1 MEYIK
6 KLFFLLGEQQR
17 KLPFLVFLFIC
28 MSLLEL
34 AGIGLIGPYVSIIV
48 GPESLEGSLRNIIN
62 YLGLPTERE
71 ELLLILGFILIGIFF
86 LKAVSAIIINYFIIS
101 FAARLQ
107 VKLRSS
113 LMQAYQAMPYS
124 HYLSRNSSEF
134 IYSIQVLVGT
144 AQSVTISGLKLLSDL
159 IVIFAIIGLLAY
171 QNFLAVLVLF
181 SLITILIFF
190 YDRMFKVNLTI
201 YGEKT
206 NAASTNLVKSLNQA
220 LLGFKEI
227 RILGKED
234 LFFKQ
239 VISSANQLAFY
250 QTREALIATAPR
262 FLLEFIMILFIISLV
277 LGTILL
283 QQNLDLLVVTLAMFS
298 VAAIRLLPAASSVSQ
313 NFATF
318 RFSRD
323 SVFRLYEDF
332 KLLETF
338 NQKKVVVETEV
349 DKQTSFQQIKLSDVS
364 FSYPNIPNNI
374 LEEISLQINLG
385 DCVGIIGPSG
395 SGKTTLVD
403 LLLGLL
409 KFQKG
414 SIEYNGKSL
423 DSELQIWQS
432 KVAYLPQEVFIM
444 DETFRSNVALD
455 VDKTNVDDLKVMES
469 LKKARLKDFLNQLPL
484 GLETTLGERGMRLS
498 GGQRQR
504 VALARAFYHEREVLV
519 LDEATS
525 SLDTETEKEIVE
537 EIRHLKGKI
546 TMLVVA
552 HRLSTLQYCDL
563 IYELKD
569 GRIIKSGRPEEMLNL
584 EKI

>member
-6 KLFFLLGEQQR
+6 KLYFLLGEQKR

-28 MSLLEL
+28 LSVLEL

-48 GPESLEGSLRNIIN
+48 SPESSEGSLVNIIN

-71 ELLLILGFILIGIFF
+71 ELLLILGFILLGIFF
-86 LKAVSAIIINYFIIS
+86 LKAVSAILINQFVIS
-101 FAARLQ
+101 FAAKLQ

-113 LMQAYQAMPYS
+113 LMKAYQSMPYS

-134 IYSIQVLVGT
+134 IYSIQVLCGV
-144 AQSVTISGLKLLSDL
+144 AQTVTISALKLLSDL
-159 IVIFAIIGLLAY
+159 IVITAIISLLAY
-171 QNFLAVLVLF
+171 QNILAVLVLLT
-181 SLITILIFF
+181 LITILIFF
-190 YDRMFKVNLTI
+190 YDRMFKVNLTV
-201 YGEKT
+201 YGERT

-227 RILGKED
+227 HILGKEG

-239 VISSANQLAFY
+239 VKNSANKLAFY

-262 FLLEFIMILFIISLV
+262 YLLEFIMILFVISLV
-277 LGTILL
+277 LVTILL

-298 VAAIRLLPAASSVSQ
+298 VAAIRLLPAASSVSH
-313 NFATF
+313 NIATF

-323 SVFRLYEDF
+323 AIFRLYEDF
-332 KLLETF
+332 KLTETF
-338 NQKKVVVETEV
+338 DRKKLVETKG
-349 DKQTSFQQIKLSDVS
+349 DKLISFQQIKLSDIS
-364 FSYPNIPNNI
+364 FSYPNSPSKT
-374 LEEISLQINLG
+374 LDEISLQINLG
-385 DCVGIIGPSG
+385 DCIGIIGPSG

-409 KFQKG
+409 NFQEG
-414 SIEYNGKSL
+414 SIKYNGQLL
-423 DSELQIWQS
+423 DSELENWQS

-444 DETFRSNVALD
+444 DETFRSNVTLD
-455 VDKTNVDDLKVMES
+455 TDETKINDLKIIKS
-469 LKKARLKDFLNQLPL
+469 LKKARLKDFLDQLPQ
-484 GLETTLGERGMRLS
+484 GLNTTLGERGMRLS

-525 SLDTETEKEIVE
+525 SLDTETEKEIVD
-537 EIRHLKGKI
+537 EIRHLKGKT

-563 IYELKD
+563 IYELKE
-569 GRIIKSGRPEEMLNL
+569 GRLIKSGSPEEMLNL

>member
-1 MEYIK
+1 MEYVK
-6 KLFFLLGEQQR
+6 KLFFLLGEQKR
-17 KLPFLVFLFIC
+17 KLPLLVFLFIC
-28 MSLLEL
+28 ISLLEL
-34 AGIGLIGPYVSIIV
+34 AGIGMIGPYVSIIV
-48 GPESLEGSLRNIIN
+48 SPESLEGSLGNVIN
-62 YLGLPTERE
+62 YLGLPTGRE
-71 ELLLILGFILIGIFF
+71 ELLLVLGFILLGIFF
-86 LKAVSAIIINYFIIS
+86 IKAVSAILINQFVIS
-101 FAARLQ
+101 FAAQLQ

-113 LMQAYQAMPYS
+113 LMEAYQAMPYS

-144 AQSVTISGLKLLSDL
+144 AQAVTISALKLLSDL
-159 IVIFAIIGLLAY
+159 IVITAIISLLAY
-171 QNFLAVLVLF
+171 QNFIAVLGLLI
-181 SLITILIFF
+181 LITILIFF
-190 YDRMFKVNLTI
+190 YDRMFKVNLTV

-206 NAASTNLVKSLNQA
+206 NEASTHLVKSLNQA

-227 RILGKED
+227 RILGKEV
-234 LFFKQ
+234 LFFKK
-239 VISSANQLAFY
+239 VLSSANQLAFY

-262 FLLEFIMILFIISLV
+262 FLLEFIMILFVISLV

-313 NFATF
+313 NIATF

-323 SVFRLYEDF
+323 AIFRLYKDF
-332 KLLETF
+332 KLTESF
-338 NQKKVVVETEV
+338 KNKKQVKKEG
-349 DKQTSFQQIKLSDVS
+349 DKLTSFKKIRLTDVS
-364 FSYPNIPNNI
+364 FSYPNTPNKI
-374 LEEISLQINLG
+374 LEEISFQINLG
-385 DCVGIIGPSG
+385 DCIGIIGPSG

-409 KFQKG
+409 DYQEG
-414 SIEYNGKSL
+414 SIAYNGKL
-423 DSELQIWQS
+423 FDSELENWQS

-444 DETFRSNVALD
+444 DETFRSNIALATD
-455 VDKTNVDDLKVMES
+455 ETKIDDLKVIKS
-469 LKKARLKDFLNQLPL
+469 LKKARLKDFLDQLPH
-484 GLETTLGERGMRLS
+484 GLNTTLGERGMRLS

-525 SLDTETEKEIVE
+525 SLDNETEKQIVD
-537 EIRHLKGKI
+537 EIRHLKGNT

-563 IYELKD
+563 IYELKE
-569 GRIIKSGRPEEMLNL
+569 GRFIRSGSPQEMLNL
-584 EKI
+584 KKV